1 LFGNSSVGGF
11 GQSDPTSGSLFGQAL
26 GPSFGSAPTTTS
38 MLGATSSIAT
48 SAPSNN
54 LNLSAILSNPFTFNT
69 PAVLAAPTNP
79 SAELFG
85 SSAPAAFDTQAP
97 VQTPI
102 GGLFGSPPRQAPVT
116 SVGEGQSL
124 FGCTMPIPATE
135 LGSPPKPLK
144 GRRTSGRLLN
154 GTQIAPYRTT
164 RYHDST
170 SLLDLQSISAMEQ
183 YKGQS
188 FEELRFADYSQGNRG
203 TASPTRPQAVY
214 YRFGVPSPAGSGL
227 FDTSN
232 PAPVNTF
239 DLATNN
245 LLGSNPAQFFG
256 APVAPFAQAEASR
269 SLPASL
275 TIANNISGGT
285 RIAPYRTTPY
295 HDSPSSLDLQSISA
309 MEQYKGQSFEELR
322 FADYSQGNRGVPSP
336 TALSKEFFGSS
347 APAPFATQAQLPV
360 PVASMFCSTPEL
372 APVSNPFGGE
382 QSLFAT
388 TSNPGTAFG
397 SAPAQSTGFGASAS
411 LSCGSAVTTNN
422 IAGGTHITPY
432 QITHFKD
439 GASILELQSISAMEM
454 YKGQSHEELRF
465 ADYSRGNRGT
475 AFPPAPQSSA
485 RISAQ
490 LRESI
495 LNGLYGN
502 SSGIPTLSSFNGS
515 CGTRIAPY
523 LPTHYLEGT
532 STLKLQRISAMV
544 QYNDKSHE
552 ELRFS
557 DYLHGDQG
565 KDSPVTPPT
574 SSNEISTHALIPIS
588 GGRLSNSSLPLANVA
603 IATSNDSNVP
613 DARTT
618 MYQVTS
624 WQDGASILNLQSIC
638 AMEQYKQHSHE
649 ELRFAEFLQ
658 GNQILQSPCVADS
671 SQAPQVN
678 PHRVGSPTDTSEP
691 IEGHSFG
698 SMTHQSNSLG
708 SYVSWI
714 LGSALARV
722 FGTPTVPLIGF
733 DPICA
738 GNIVG
743 QSPGTIAPANGSRI
757 SEPSSTIDLSCTG
770 APASAAID
778 TSSTPGQSGSTQR
791 VDVKISLQFDVPT
804 DRFTNGGIN

>member
-170 SLLDLQSISAMEQ
+170 SL
-183 YKGQS
+183 
-188 FEELRFADYSQGNRG
+188 
-203 TASPTRPQAVY
+203 
-214 YRFGVPSPAGSGL
+214 
-227 FDTSN
+227 
-232 PAPVNTF
+232 
-239 DLATNN
+239 
-245 LLGSNPAQFFG
+245 
-256 APVAPFAQAEASR
+256 
-269 SLPASL
+269 
-275 TIANNISGGT
+275 
-285 RIAPYRTTPY
+285 
-295 HDSPSSLDLQSISA
+295 LDLQSISA